1 MMRDESTIHRHL
13 DAKMK
18 LWGMEAPDL
27 LFCLMVFA
35 VMSLLFGGTF
45 LEIPLTLG
53 LPFTCLAILIFAK
66 RDKPDNFLQHFLKY
80 YLTEGHYS
88 CQKRKEFIND

>member
-1 MMRDESTIHRHL
+1 MRDESTIHRHL

-27 LFCLMVFA
+27 LICLVLFA

-53 LPFTCLAILIFAK
+53 VPFACLFVLILAK
-66 RDKPDNFLQHFLKY
+66 RDKPEKFLVHFTKY
-80 YLTEGHYS
+80 YLTEGHFS
-88 CQKRKEFIND
+88 CQERKDFKND